1 MEKHGATTQHRTK
14 LLFGAN
20 LSSRWQTFSNLQF
33 SEENQLNKGLAG
45 GALNTYLLNLT
56 FFFIKDSLTSGAL
69 LLLSGAALLLVRR
82 RTLVLTL
89 GLRET
94 LCARPGFK
102 FPFTSRME
110 NVLLC
115 FHFVLLCWIR
125 FPYFKDGK
133 WFTLLEIGRG
143 CRFFPWQRKGK
154 ERRERRREGRE

>member
-1 MEKHGATTQHRTK
+1 MENR
-14 LLFGAN
+14 
-20 LSSRWQTFSNLQF
+20 
-33 SEENQLNKGLAG
+33 LNKGLAG

-102 FPFTSRME
+102 SPFTSRME
-110 NVLLC
+110 KVLLC
-115 FHFVLLCWIR
+115 FYFVLLCWIR

-133 WFTLLEIGRG
+133 
-143 CRFFPWQRKGK
+143 
-154 ERRERRREGRE
+154 

>member
-1 MEKHGATTQHRTK
+1 M
-14 LLFGAN
+14 
-20 LSSRWQTFSNLQF
+20 QF

-94 LCARPGFK
+94 LCAGPGFK

-115 FHFVLLCWIR
+115 FYFVLLCWIR

-133 WFTLLEIGRG
+133 CFTLFLLCFTLLDQVPLLQGWKMIYFVGDRT
-143 CRFFPWQRKGK
+143 RLQVFPLAAKGK
-154 ERRERRREGRE
+154 GTARTEERRKRVRIGT